1 MILNIPLAIWF
12 GWLTI
17 IFVFITASLGIAVFK
32 YHKNVFKYHK
42 MFAFT
47 TLTLAFIHLV
57 LAVLLWFF
65 HKAI

>member
-1 MILNIPLAIWF
+1 MILGIPLAIWF
-12 GWLTI
+12 GGLTI
-17 IFVFITASLGIAVFK
+17 ISMFITASLGVAVFV

-47 TLTLAFIHLV
+47 TITLAVIHLV

-65 HKAI
+65 GKTI